1 MQPQTAELTVQEA
14 VMNMLA
20 MSFIVLPVAMLFI
33 AIWMLRYSKQARIR
47 ERMVR
52 HFREVLP
59 DGTTVAGVAP
69 GVQQTRWHQ
78 LITRAS
84 IYIGFELQKKHALFI
99 PLVLLLLALI
109 GWLIYGLTGATL
121 IVGTSLFMFG
131 FLLPYSRLRR
141 RQAQTIAQ
149 IPLFIDQLL
158 RSLSTGRSLE
168 SAIRFASNESLPP
181 LRYIVDRVTRA
192 ADLGADMV
200 DNLTEAAKLHNLR
213 ELNLIALSMRISNQ
227 YGGSPRDMLDS
238 VVKMVRQQ
246 ELARRELA
254 AMTGETRMSAWV
266 LGMTPLAIALYIM
279 VMNPNY
285 LNMLLDDDTG
295 KTLLTTALG
304 LQGTGAFIL
313 WRMLRSV

>member
-1 MQPQTAELTVQEA
+1 
-14 VMNMLA
+14 MNMLA
-20 MSFIVLPVAMLFI
+20 MSFILLPVAMLFM
-33 AIWMLRYSKQARIR
+33 AIWMFRHSKQARIR
-47 ERMVR
+47 ERMIR

-69 GVQQTRWHQ
+69 GAQQTRWHQ
-78 LITRAS
+78 FITRAS
-84 IYIGFELQKKHALFI
+84 IYIGFELQKKHAFFI
-99 PLVLLLLALI
+99 PLALLLLALV
-109 GWLIYGLTGATL
+109 GWLIYGLTGAIL
-121 IVGTSLFMFG
+121 IAGTSLFIFG

-168 SAIRFASNESLPP
+168 SAIRFASSESLPP

-200 DNLTEAAKLHNLR
+200 ENLTEAAKLHNLR

-266 LGMTPLAIALYIM
+266 LGMTPIAIALYIM

-304 LQGTGAFIL
+304 LQGVGAFIL

>member
-1 MQPQTAELTVQEA
+1 
-14 VMNMLA
+14 MNPLLVI
-20 MSFIVLPVAMLFI
+20 FVLISVAMLLL
-33 AIWMLRYSKQARIR
+33 AVWMFRYSKQARIR
-47 ERMVR
+47 ELMVR

-59 DGTTVAGVAP
+59 DGTTVSGVAP

-78 LITRAS
+78 MVTRAS
-84 IYIGFELQKKHALFI
+84 IYMGFELQKKHALWI
-99 PLVLLLLALI
+99 PLALMFIGLL
-109 GWLIYGLTGATL
+109 GWLIYGFVGATL
-121 IVGTSLFMFG
+121 FMGTSLFIFG

-168 SAIRFASNESLPP
+168 SAIRFASSESLPP
-181 LRYIVDRVTRA
+181 LRYVVERVTRA

-200 DNLTEAAKLHNLR
+200 ENLTEAAKLHNLR

-246 ELARRELA
+246 EMARRELA

-266 LGMTPLAIALYIM
+266 LGTTPIAIAAYIM

-285 LNMLLDDDTG
+285 LNLLLDDATG
-295 KTLLTTALG
+295 KTLLMSALL
-304 LQGTGAFIL
+304 LQGTGAFVL

>member
-14 VMNMLA
+14 VMNTLA
-20 MSFIVLPVAMLFI
+20 MSFILLPVAMLFI
-33 AIWMLRYSKQARIR
+33 AIWMFRHSKQARIR

-84 IYIGFELQKKHALFI
+84 IYIGFELQKKHAFFI
-99 PLVLLLLALI
+99 PLALLLLALI

-121 IVGTSLFMFG
+121 IVGTSLFIFG

-141 RQAQTIAQ
+141 RQAQTIGQ

-168 SAIRFASNESLPP
+168 SAIRFASHESLPP

-227 YGGSPRDMLDS
+227 YGGSPRDMLES

-266 LGMTPLAIALYIM
+266 LGLTPLAIALYIM

>member
-1 MQPQTAELTVQEA
+1 
-14 VMNMLA
+14 MNTLA
-20 MSFIVLPVAMLFI
+20 MSFILLPVAMLFI
-33 AIWMLRYSKQARIR
+33 AIWMFRHSKQARIR

-84 IYIGFELQKKHALFI
+84 IYIGFELQKKHAFFI
-99 PLVLLLLALI
+99 PLALLLLALI

-121 IVGTSLFMFG
+121 IVGTSLFIFG

-168 SAIRFASNESLPP
+168 SAIRFASHESLPP

-227 YGGSPRDMLDS
+227 YGGSPRDMLES

-285 LNMLLDDDTG
+285 LNMLLDDATG

-304 LQGTGAFIL
+304 LQGMGAFIL

>member
-1 MQPQTAELTVQEA
+1 M
-14 VMNMLA
+14 
-20 MSFIVLPVAMLFI
+20 
-33 AIWMLRYSKQARIR
+33 
-47 ERMVR
+47 
-52 HFREVLP
+52 
-59 DGTTVAGVAP
+59 
-69 GVQQTRWHQ
+69 
-78 LITRAS
+78 
-84 IYIGFELQKKHALFI
+84 
-99 PLVLLLLALI
+99 
-109 GWLIYGLTGATL
+109 TGATL
-121 IVGTSLFMFG
+121 FIFG

-168 SAIRFASNESLPP
+168 SAIRFAANESVPP
-181 LRYIVDRVTRA
+181 LRYVVDRVTRA

-200 DNLTEAAKLHNLR
+200 ENLTEAAKLHNLR

-246 ELARRELA
+246 ELAHRELA

-266 LGMTPLAIALYIM
+266 LGTTPLAIAVYIM
-279 VMNPNY
+279 VMNPTY
-285 LNMLLDDDTG
+285 LNMLLDDPTG
-295 KTLLTTALG
+295 KTLLMTALL

>member
-1 MQPQTAELTVQEA
+1 M
-14 VMNMLA
+14 MNMLA
-20 MSFIVLPVAMLFI
+20 MSFLLLPVAMLFF
-33 AIWMLRYSKQARIR
+33 AIWMFRHSKQARIR

-78 LITRAS
+78 FVTRAS
-84 IYIGFELQKKHALFI
+84 IYIGFELQKKHAFLI
-99 PLVLLLLALI
+99 PLALLLLAMS
-109 GWLIYGLTGATL
+109 GWLIYGLAGAIL
-121 IVGTSLFMFG
+121 IVGTSLFIFG

-168 SAIRFASNESLPP
+168 SAIRFASSESLPP

-200 DNLTEAAKLHNLR
+200 ENLTEAAKLHNLR

-285 LNMLLDDDTG
+285 LNMLLDDATG
-295 KTLLTTALG
+295 KTLLTTALC
-304 LQGTGAFIL
+304 LQGAGAFIL

>member
-1 MQPQTAELTVQEA
+1 MTTLVVCIILVSVGMLLLA
-14 VMNMLA
+14 VWI
-20 MSFIVLPVAMLFI
+20 F
-33 AIWMLRYSKQARIR
+33 RYSRQARIR
-47 ERMVR
+47 ELMVS

-59 DGTTVAGVAP
+59 NGITVAGVVP
-69 GVQQTRWHQ
+69 GAQQTPWHQ
-78 LITRAS
+78 FKTRAS
-84 IYIGFELQKKHALFI
+84 IYIGFDLQKKHAFLI
-99 PLVLLLLALI
+99 PAGLILIGMI
-109 GWLIYGLTGATL
+109 GWLIYGLAGATL
-121 IVGTSLFMFG
+121 IAGITLFTFG

-168 SAIRFASNESLPP
+168 SAIRFAANESVPP
-181 LRYIVDRVTRA
+181 LRYVVDRVTRA

-200 DNLTEAAKLHNLR
+200 ENLTEAAKLHNLR
-213 ELNLIALSMRISNQ
+213 ELNLIALAMRISNQ

-238 VVKMVRQQ
+238 IVKMVRQQ

-266 LGMTPLAIALYIM
+266 LGTTPLAIAIYIM
-279 VMNPNY
+279 VMNPTY
-285 LNMLLDDDTG
+285 LNMLLDDPTG
-295 KTLLTTALG
+295 KTLLMTALM
-304 LQGTGAFIL
+304 LQGVGAFIL

>member
-1 MQPQTAELTVQEA
+1 MTTLVVCIILASA
-14 VMNMLA
+14 CMLLLA
-20 MSFIVLPVAMLFI
+20 F
-33 AIWMLRYSKQARIR
+33 WMFRYSKQARIR
-47 ERMVR
+47 ELMFS

-59 DGTTVAGVAP
+59 NGITVAGAVP
-69 GVQQTRWHQ
+69 GAQQTPWLQ
-78 LITRAS
+78 FKTRAS
-84 IYIGFELQKKHALFI
+84 IYIGFDLQKKHAFLI
-99 PLVLLLLALI
+99 PAGLLLI
-109 GWLIYGLTGATL
+109 GMVGWLIYGIIGATLMTGATL
-121 IVGTSLFMFG
+121 FIFG

-168 SAIRFASNESLPP
+168 SAIRFAANESVPP
-181 LRYIVDRVTRA
+181 LRYVVDRVTRA

-200 DNLTEAAKLHNLR
+200 ENLTEAAKLHNLR

-246 ELARRELA
+246 ELAHRELA

-266 LGMTPLAIALYIM
+266 LGTTPLAIAVYIM
-279 VMNPNY
+279 VMNPTY
-285 LNMLLDDDTG
+285 LNMLLDDPTG
-295 KTLLTTALG
+295 KTLLMTALL